1 MDTAEVLTWLAGIL
15 SMFAVYAEAFR
26 GDPARS
32 VFTRSTMALPFYAAG
47 IAQWFLYGVKT
58 KDPALLLTCA
68 LQFYPLAILLKR
80 HWRARVPA

>member
-1 MDTAEVLTWLAGIL
+1 MERVALLTWLAGIM
-15 SMFAVYAEAFR
+15 SMLAVYYEAFR
-26 GDPARS
+26 GDPVRS

-58 KDPALLLTCA
+58 KDPALLVTCA